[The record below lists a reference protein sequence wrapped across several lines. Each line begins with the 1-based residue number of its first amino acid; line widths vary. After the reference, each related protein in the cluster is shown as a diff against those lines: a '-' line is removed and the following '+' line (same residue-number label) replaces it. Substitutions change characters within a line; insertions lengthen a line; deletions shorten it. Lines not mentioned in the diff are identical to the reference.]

1 MKMKKIYLDTNILVA
16 LVAEK
21 PEDEKLAERRAVA
34 TNALNILTDSGTI
47 ALCVSSW
54 ALTEMVKVMI
64 NEYNIPHKKVAILH
78 NAITQTSSIAGFEI
92 TLIQTSPSKRYSIE
106 NLFLDVREIMTNY
119 SPGWGDA
126 IHCVIMRENKI
137 KTILSSDGKEDFK
150 IIPSLELLDP
160 ANMVKTVS
168 AQ

>member
-1 MKMKKIYLDTNILVA
+1 MKKIYLDTNILVA

-64 NEYNIPHKKVAILH
+64 N
-78 NAITQTSSIAGFEI
+78 
-92 TLIQTSPSKRYSIE
+92 
-106 NLFLDVREIMTNY
+106 
-119 SPGWGDA
+119 
-126 IHCVIMRENKI
+126 
-137 KTILSSDGKEDFK
+137 
-150 IIPSLELLDP
+150 
-160 ANMVKTVS
+160 
-168 AQ
+168 